1 MSEDN
6 TEPLFTVVIPLHNM
20 AASVLAAIES
30 ALDQSGP
37 RCEVIVVDDGSTD
50 LRDEALATV
59 RTRIRLLT
67 RPNGGPSAARNAGA
81 THAKGRWLVFL
92 DADDVLMP
100 GCLDIHRAALAT
112 DPRAEISIASHDT
125 LTADGRILRTDISAR
140 VRPEAMPR
148 PDDPVILD
156 EFRLDSAKG
165 VHIGSVCFHRNLV
178 DRIGGFDEALHC
190 WEILDFMIR
199 ALLAAEL
206 TVASSP
212 PVLLVREA
220 SNSQFTRTR
229 RSAAYLARIS
239 SNLLDHL
246 PRIPARE
253 RDEFCRQI
261 AGFIYQLWK
270 VGAITEF
277 QALARRARHHEA
289 LQRMPALPGRLA
301 LLPAPLLRA
310 TWAIR
315 RGRNK
320 LNH

>member
-1 MSEDN
+1 MSEDK

-30 ALDQSGP
+30 ALDQAGP

-50 LRDEALATV
+50 LREEAFATV

-67 RPNGGPSAARNAGA
+67 RPNGGPSAARIARA
-81 THAKGRWLVFL
+81 AHAKGRWLVFL

-100 GCLDIHRAALAT
+100 GCLENHRAALAT
-112 DPRAEISIASHDT
+112 DPCADVSIASHDT
-125 LTADGRILRTDISAR
+125 LTIDGRTLRTDVSAKLR
-140 VRPEAMPR
+140 SGSFCC
-148 PDDPVILD
+148 PDGPVVLD
-156 EFRLDSAKG
+156 EFRLDSVKG
-165 VHIGSVCFHRNLV
+165 VHIGSVCFHRDLV

-199 ALLAAEL
+199 ALLAAKL

-212 PVLLVREA
+212 SVLLVREA
-220 SNSQFTRTR
+220 ANSQFTRTR

-246 PRIPARE
+246 PRIPAGE

-315 RGRNK
+315 RGRNRS
-320 LNH
+320 NR